1 MANIWANSSVA
12 FLIAAL
18 ASAGVAAIIFG
29 IYYFWTTKTG
39 ARRKLKDSE
48 GIIVVSF
55 AFFIS
60 FGLII
65 LLVNQLAEDSRAA
78 YRANQQF
85 NCWHSLTTDGKEFT
99 ESQCDYFQDV
109 LNGKYIDKKA
119 VEDIEDSKHID
130 D

>member
-1 MANIWANSSVA
+1 MTNIWVNSSVV

-18 ASAGVAAIIFG
+18 ASAGAAAIIFG

-65 LLVNQLAEDSRAA
+65 LLVNQLIEDSKTV
-78 YRANQQF
+78 YKVNQQF
-85 NCWHSLTTDGKEFT
+85 NCGHSLTADGKEFT

-119 VEDIEDSKHID
+119 VEGIEDSKHID

>member
-1 MANIWANSSVA
+1 MEY
-12 FLIAAL
+12 
-18 ASAGVAAIIFG
+18 II
-29 IYYFWTTKTG
+29 FWTTKTG
-39 ARRKLKDSE
+39 TRRKLKDSE

-60 FGLII
+60 FSLMI
-65 LLVNQLAEDSRAA
+65 LLVNQLAEDSSAA

-85 NCWHSLTTDGKEFT
+85 NCLHSLTTDGKEFT
-99 ESQCDYFQDV
+99 ESQCDYFQDI

-119 VEDIEDSKHID
+119 VEDIEDSKHVD

>member
-1 MANIWANSSVA
+1 MTNIWVNSSVA

-55 AFFIS
+55 VFFIS
-60 FGLII
+60 FGLMV

-85 NCWHSLTTDGKEFT
+85 NC
-99 ESQCDYFQDV
+99 
-109 LNGKYIDKKA
+109 
-119 VEDIEDSKHID
+119 
-130 D
+130 

>member
-1 MANIWANSSVA
+1 MTGIWTNSSVVY
-12 FLIAAL
+12 LITAL
-18 ASAGVAAIIFG
+18 ASAGAAAIILG
-29 IYYFWTTKTG
+29 VYYFWVTKTG
-39 ARRKLKDSE
+39 RKRKLKESE
-48 GIIVVSF
+48 GIIVMSF

-60 FGLII
+60 FGLMV

-109 LNGKYIDKKA
+109 LDGKYIDKKA

>member
-1 MANIWANSSVA
+1 MTNIWANSSVIY
-12 FLIAAL
+12 LIAAL
-18 ASAGVAAIIFG
+18 ASAGAAAIILG
-29 IYYFWTTKTG
+29 LYYFWVTKTG
-39 ARRKLKDSE
+39 RKRKLKESE
-48 GIIVVSF
+48 GIVVVSF

-65 LLVNQLAEDSRAA
+65 LLMNQLIEDSKTVHKAD
-78 YRANQQF
+78 QQF
-85 NCWHSLTTDGKEFT
+85 NCWHSLTADGKEFT
-99 ESQCDYFQDV
+99 ESQCDYFQDI